1 MEEFNKRG
9 ISEVI
14 EILNHTDKE
23 IVKKIPQNFINF
35 LFDNSDDNYK
45 PNINFYDVDWKNHL
59 QEDTQ
64 AILAL
69 IYRDYILSDDE
80 REELLKTEQ
89 EDKLKQEKKL
99 QEKYNPDNLF
109 KKKSDEKET
118 QISNKQLIEVK
129 KTSWFR
135 RILNKIFDFF
145 GGK

>member
-35 LFDNSDDNYK
+35 LFDNSEDNYK

-59 QEDTQ
+59 QENTQ

-69 IYRDYILSDDE
+69 IYRDYILSGDE

-89 EDKLKQEKKL
+89 EDKLKQEKEL

-109 KKKSDEKET
+109 KMKSDKIET

-129 KTSWFR
+129 KSSWFR
-135 RILNKIFDFF
+135 KILNKIFNIF